1 MKKSLIA
8 AAAMTAAGVA
18 SAQSSVTVYGVL
30 DAAISYYRGEGAP
43 SKTLMTTSGY
53 NNSRFGLRGLE
64 DLGDGLSA
72 SFVLEAG
79 INNDTGAGQSTN
91 TNNQPSGATPVGGLT
106 FNRRSTVSL
115 SGPFGEIRLGRDYT
129 PSFWNLLQYDPFKV
143 GVGTGTMSVQ
153 GSTSTVFRA
162 SNSVGYLTP
171 GCAVATCQG
180 LYGQV
185 MYAAGENAGGAATS
199 SDGRYTGVRVGYGSG
214 PFDIAF
220 GTGVTKNAAAND
232 FTQTNLGASYD
243 FGAVQVMGQW
253 GIHKTGAPIAALA
266 GGTKATHYTLG
277 ARIPLG
283 SGYIPVSYTHVSRN
297 DAKNGAASKVAIGYV
312 HNLSKRTAL
321 YTTYASIA
329 NKNGMALGVNT
340 GFDAGPTPVAN
351 GRASGLD
358 FGLRHSF

>member
-1 MKKSLIA
+1 MKKSLITV
-8 AAAMTAAGVA
+8 AAMAVAGVA
-18 SAQSSVTVYGVL
+18 SAQSSVTLYGVL
-30 DAAISYYRGEGAP
+30 DAAISHYRGDGAG
-43 SKTLMTTSGY
+43 SKTLMTTSGF
-53 NNSRFGLRGLE
+53 NNSRLGFLGSE
-64 DLGDGLSA
+64 DLGGGLST

-79 INNDTGAGQSTN
+79 INNDSGAGQSTN
-91 TNNQPSGATPVGGLT
+91 TNNQASGATPVGGLT

-115 SGPFGEIRLGRDYT
+115 AGPLGEVRLGRDYT
-129 PSFWNLLQYDPFKV
+129 PSFWNLLVYDPFKV
-143 GVGTGTMSVQ
+143 GVGAGTMSVQ

-162 SNSVGYLTP
+162 SNSVGYWSP
-171 GCAVATCQG
+171 GCAVATCKG
-180 LYGQV
+180 LYGQA
-185 MYAAGENAGGAATS
+185 MYAMGENASGTATS
-199 SDGRYTGVRVGYGSG
+199 SDGRYTGARVGYSSG

-243 FGAVQVMGQW
+243 FGVAQVMGQW

-283 SGYIPVSYTHVSRN
+283 AGYIPVSYTHVSRN
-297 DAKNGAASKVAIGYV
+297 DAQAGAASKVAIGYV
-312 HNLSKRTAL
+312 YYLSKRTAL

-329 NKNGMALGVNT
+329 NKNGMALGVNS
-340 GFDAGPTPVAN
+340 GVDAGPTPVAN

-358 FGLRHSF
+358 VGLRHSF

>member
-8 AAAMTAAGVA
+8 AAAMTVVGVA

-30 DAAISYYRGEGAP
+30 DAAISYYRGEGSD

-53 NNSRFGLRGLE
+53 NNSRLGFRGRE
-64 DLGDGLSA
+64 DLGGGMSA

-91 TNNQPSGATPVGGLT
+91 TNNQPSGNTAAGGLT
-106 FNRRSTVSL
+106 FNRQSTVSL

-143 GVGTGTMSVQ
+143 GVGIGTMPVQ

-162 SNSVGYLTP
+162 SNSVGYFTP
-171 GCAVATCQG
+171 GCAVAACKG

-185 MYAAGENAGGAATS
+185 MYAMGENPSGTATS
-199 SDGRYTGVRVGYGSG
+199 SDGRYVGARIGYGSG

-243 FGAVQVMGQW
+243 FGVAQVMGQW

-266 GGTKATHYTLG
+266 RGTKATHYTLG

-283 SGYIPVSYTHVSRN
+283 SGFIPVSYSHVSRN
-297 DAKNGAASKVAIGYV
+297 DANNGAASKVAIGYV
-312 HNLSKRTAL
+312 YNLSKRTAL
-321 YTTYASIA
+321 YTNYANIS
-329 NKNGMALGVNT
+329 NKNGMTLGVN
-340 GFDAGPTPVAN
+340 GGLNAGPNPVAN
-351 GRASGLD
+351 GVASGIDLGITHR
-358 FGLRHSF
+358 F

>member
-8 AAAMTAAGVA
+8 AAAMTVVGVA

-30 DAAISYYRGEGAP
+30 DAAISYYRGEGSG

-53 NNSRFGLRGLE
+53 NNSRLGFLGRE
-64 DLGDGLSA
+64 DLGGDMSA

-91 TNNQPSGATPVGGLT
+91 TNNQPSGATPIGGLA

-115 SGPFGEIRLGRDYT
+115 SGPFGEVRLGRDYT
-129 PSFWNLLQYDPFKV
+129 PSFWNLLVYDPFKV

-162 SNSVGYLTP
+162 SNSVGYFTP
-171 GCAVATCQG
+171 GCAVATCTG

-185 MYAAGENAGGAATS
+185 MYAMGENPSGTATS
-199 SDGRYTGVRVGYGSG
+199 SDGRYVGARIGYGSG
-214 PFDIAF
+214 PFNIAF
-220 GTGVTKNAAAND
+220 GTGVTKNAAASD

-243 FGAVQVMGQW
+243 FGPAQVMGQW
-253 GIHKTGAPIAALA
+253 GIHKTGAPITALG

-312 HNLSKRTAL
+312 YNLSKRTAL
-321 YTTYASIA
+321 YTTYASIS
-329 NKNGMALGVNT
+329 NKNGMALGVNS
-340 GFDAGPTPVAN
+340 GLDAGPNPVAN
-351 GRASGLD
+351 GAASGID
-358 FGLRHSF
+358 FGITHRF